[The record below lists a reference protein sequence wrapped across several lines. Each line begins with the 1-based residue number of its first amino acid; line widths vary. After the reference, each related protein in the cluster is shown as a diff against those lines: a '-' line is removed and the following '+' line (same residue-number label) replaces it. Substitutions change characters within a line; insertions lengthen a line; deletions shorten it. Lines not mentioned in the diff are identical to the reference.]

1 VREPSATAE
10 TMSSQPRP
18 AMVPESSSHLHPPI
32 VDTTLD
38 EGDASAD
45 GVVTVADARGGHHR
59 STPKLVAAP
68 AAAAASPSPTAA
80 ALDAPSVAQGRQ
92 AMFSPDTVPPIILDA
107 HPTVAPLPCSLPAQR
122 GSTSAAAAASDSH
135 QLRREGPRHHV
146 TNVHLQSHTA
156 LMLGDSWLAWLWSL
170 LRLVGAD
177 HRLVAQLL
185 AALPLPFHPFAAGPL
200 SGSTWQPQQQINCQE
215 KPQQQPQPEYRLGRS
230 ASGLTNYGQTCFL
243 NSVLQA
249 LASVPSFEVYL
260 HRVVSMQRLRSYV
273 MEGNGSTNNSSSSSS
288 SSAAGLCHDVL
299 ELLWSVNG
307 GCCAPIH
314 RSMNQFEGRGWA
326 QQQQQQPQQRQPL
339 VPTPEHSRRRRPD
352 PRHLLQRV
360 GATHRQFASKAGG
373 LAASAAATREQQD
386 AQEFWQALLDMVV
399 DDADVKLFES
409 AIPSVP
415 VESEGATRES
425 QLDDLT
431 LAAALRHR
439 RRGDDLGLSMP
450 DREPSRPTPQYST
463 SSSTAPTGFHEEKK
477 LEDGSVGAE
486 PESNSDS
493 DDDHD
498 DCAIRENG
506 MLKVG
511 SPCGALPVPQ
521 RRMED
526 AISSLSPS
534 PFSGWVGSILQCR
547 ACRHVR
553 PIRNHLFVD
562 LPVVPTGVSSYLH
575 RRAAQDPWLGHP
587 SDASKRRPTDPG
599 PPCTLEQC
607 LEDYTSVERVHDVEC
622 RSCTRA
628 REMALLEDEVNML
641 EQGIKALETKLRK
654 NQRTHRSG
662 ECGDRNDLA
671 KPLRDELQVV
681 RTRLEALRLTS
692 PDDEGAMERVLSPE
706 QHLEECRGVDSHI
719 PTIQLQ
725 RSEALKCLL
734 LTRLPAVLCIHV
746 QRRFYDPQTLRA
758 SKTAQHVIFPEI
770 LDVGPYC
777 VYAGSSVTTGDNAA
791 SRSSR
796 IPYRLMSVIEHAG
809 GAFYGH
815 YVSYRR
821 DPASPAG
828 NQWLYISDDTVRRVD
843 WNAVRRCQAYM
854 LFYEAFV

>member
-1 VREPSATAE
+1 VREPIATTE
-10 TMSSQPRP
+10 TMPSQPRP
-18 AMVPESSSHLHPPI
+18 AIAAESSSHLHPPK
-32 VDTTLD
+32 VDKTFE

-45 GVVTVADARGGHHR
+45 DVTVADAPGGRHR
-59 STPKLVAAP
+59 STPRIVAAP
-68 AAAAASPSPTAA
+68 AAASSSPTAA
-80 ALDAPSVAQGRQ
+80 ALDAPFVAQGRQ
-92 AMFSPDTVPPIILDA
+92 AMFSPDTVPPIILEA
-107 HPTVAPLPCSLPAQR
+107 HPTVAPLPCSLPDQR
-122 GSTSAAAAASDSH
+122 PGTAHTAADEADSH
-135 QLRREGPRHHV
+135 PLRREDPWHHV
-146 TNVHLQSHTA
+146 TKVRPQSQATTM
-156 LMLGDSWLAWLWSL
+156 MLGDSWHVMLWSL
-170 LRLVGAD
+170 LRLM
-177 HRLVAQLL
+177 VAGGPDSPWVARAWAALM
-185 AALPLPFHPFAAGPL
+185 AALPSSFPLFAAGPS
-200 SGSTWQPQQQINCQE
+200 SGSTRQPINCQE
-215 KPQQQPQPEYRLGRS
+215 QQQPQPQPQPEYRLGRS

-249 LASVPSFEVYL
+249 LASVLSFEVYL
-260 HRVVSMQRLRSYV
+260 HRVVSMQRLRSHII
-273 MEGNGSTNNSSSSSS
+273 EGNGSTNNNSSSSS

-307 GCCAPIH
+307 GCCAQIH
-314 RSMNQFEGRGWA
+314 HSMNQFEGRGWA
-326 QQQQQQPQQRQPL
+326 QQQQQHQPL
-339 VPTPEHSRRRRPD
+339 VPNPERTRGRRAD

-373 LAASAAATREQQD
+373 LAASAATREQQD
-386 AQEFWQALLDMVV
+386 AQEFWQALLGMVV
-399 DDADVKLFES
+399 DDADVRQFES
-409 AIPSVP
+409 AIPNVP
-415 VESEGATRES
+415 VESKGAASES
-425 QLDDLT
+425 HLDDLT
-431 LAAALRHR
+431 VAAALRHR
-439 RRGDDLGLSMP
+439 RRGENLDLCMP
-450 DREPSRPTPQYST
+450 DRELSRPTPQYSA
-463 SSSTAPTGFHEEKK
+463 SSSTVPTGFHEEKK

-493 DDDHD
+493 DDD
-498 DCAIRENG
+498 CAIREHG

-511 SPCGALPVPQ
+511 TTCGALPVPQ

-526 AISSLSPS
+526 AISALSPS

-575 RRAAQDPWLGHP
+575 RRATQDPWLGHP

-607 LEDYTSVERVHDVEC
+607 LEDYTSVERVYDVEC

-628 REMALLEDEVNML
+628 REIALLEDEVNML
-641 EQGIKALETKLRK
+641 EQGIKALEMKLRK
-654 NQRTHRSG
+654 NQRTHHSG
-662 ECGDRNDLA
+662 EGGDRNDLA

-777 VYAGSSVTTGDNAA
+777 VYAGSSVPTGDNNAA
-791 SRSSR
+791 ALSSR
-796 IPYRLMSVIEHAG
+796 IPYRLMSVIEHTG